1 MRGKDRFAMKIIG
14 IYAVSWLG
22 MVVLAILNGAV
33 REKLYRPWMS
43 ELSAHQVSTVV
54 GICLFGVYI
63 WLLTGFWRIESSVQ
77 AWGIGI
83 MWLVMTVAFEFL
95 FGHFVMGHPWGKLF
109 QDYNLLRGRLWPLV
123 LAWTAIAPFVFFR
136 IRS

>member
-1 MRGKDRFAMKIIG
+1 MKIIG